1 MANFWLLMTVKL
13 KPSYGKEQMCQA
25 QRQSKTLLAERQLW
39 NQVEEHQNV
48 AGVS

>member
-13 KPSYGKEQMCQA
+13 KPSSGNEQMCQA

-39 NQVEEHQNV
+39 NQVEEHQTV